1 MMINFETRQH
11 RLMPKIC
18 KPVPLDISMWS
29 LQKSFIYPFP
39 PKINPFKNM
48 DLAKIILRTKIKLG
62 DCKSETSACKSE
74 TSACKSETCAC
85 KSETSACKSETSA
98 CKSETSACK
107 SETSACKAIFGTYYI
122 NHGTKC
128 NTQWCP
134 LLIVQ
139 SCCYAMQYI

>member
-1 MMINFETRQH
+1 MMINCETRQH
-11 RLMPKIC
+11 RLMPKIH

-39 PKINPFKNM
+39 PKINPFKNI
-48 DLAKIILRTKIKLG
+48 DLAKIILRTKVKLALVKVKLALVKVKLALVKVKLALVKLG
-62 DCKSETSACKSE
+62 GSN
-74 TSACKSETCAC
+74 
-85 KSETSACKSETSA
+85 
-98 CKSETSACK
+98 
-107 SETSACKAIFGTYYI
+107 YI